1 MKLSVYLTNKNYM
14 NILTRDEIEI
24 FDKIRNNN
32 TKIGALWDR
41 ITFIKF
47 SNLTKALDCG
57 KDVFLVWK
65 L

>member
-32 TKIGALWDR
+32 TKIGAL
-41 ITFIKF
+41 
-47 SNLTKALDCG
+47 
-57 KDVFLVWK
+57 
-65 L
+65 